1 MAVVVFSWNQKIN
14 LKIQLIS
21 IRRKKKSA
29 KKRKPT
35 KTNPN
40 YSLCGCEEGPTG
52 KKYLPVILTSHGYC
66 PAFLTP
72 WTSPCDEI
80 NDKFKE

>member
-1 MAVVVFSWNQKIN
+1 M
-14 LKIQLIS
+14 
-21 IRRKKKSA
+21 
-29 KKRKPT
+29 
-35 KTNPN
+35 
-40 YSLCGCEEGPTG
+40 G

-80 NDKFKE
+80 NDKFKEQNTLTSKVLKYSLKHPNNPFEFNGSTHGVKNKHAIE